1 MRRLRPYRGADA
13 ASLCALYRRSVETLG
28 PRAYSPE
35 QVAAWASLTPA
46 ASDFDGWM
54 ADGRVR
60 VVAEAGDAPLGFCDV
75 EPDGHIAMLYCAPE
89 AVGRGVGGALCD
101 AGVGYARGFGA
112 QVLYTEASEL
122 ARPLFAARGFE
133 ALARREVTVAGV
145 AIHNY
150 AMERPA

>member
-1 MRRLRPYRGADA
+1 MKRLRPYRAGDA
-13 ASLCALYRRSVETLG
+13 AALCALYRRSVETLG
-28 PRAYSPE
+28 PRAYTAR

-46 ASDFDGWM
+46 AADFDGWM
-54 ADGRVR
+54 ADGRAR

-75 EPDGHIAMLYCAPE
+75 ERDGHIAMLYCAPE
-89 AVGRGVGGALCD
+89 AAGRGVGGALCD

-112 QVLYTEASEL
+112 GVVYTEASEL
-122 ARPLFAARGFE
+122 ARPVFAARGF
-133 ALARREVTVAGV
+133 AATARRQMTVAGV